1 LAQMRGFPGVSGV
14 TTMNADGDAEKV
26 LYVLSVRE
34 GKIIQINAPAFQ
46 YPDAG
51 DPVD

>member
-1 LAQMRGFPGVSGV
+1 MGMRK
-14 TTMNADGDAEKV
+14 KV
-26 LYVLSVRE
+26 LYVLSVLE